1 MAASSKSIFRWS
13 LSPRTRCLLDLKIQK
28 EPVEKFY
35 DIHWNNVVGEGVSGA
50 VCECES
56 IETGQKFVLKTLPKN
71 DYALQEIQLHFM
83 CTNSKNVVQIEAV
96 YECYMRASS
105 LPDSQKILC
114 YAIVMGDL
122 YDFISK
128 KGNFTEPE
136 AAHII
141 RQICEALFH
150 LHSLNIAHRDL
161 KPENSLTNINALNIN
176 QENSTMKDLVIK
188 ITDFGYANDQ
198 QMKSPLSRI
207 PYYVPPEIIVNDAFW
222 PGAYVHFYE

>member
-105 LPDSQKILC
+105 LL
-114 YAIVMGDL
+114 
-122 YDFISK
+122 
-128 KGNFTEPE
+128 PE
-136 AAHII
+136 AVYECYMRAS
-141 RQICEALFH
+141 
-150 LHSLNIAHRDL
+150 SLPTHRRF
-161 KPENSLTNINALNIN
+161 SVT
-176 QENSTMKDLVIK
+176 
-188 ITDFGYANDQ
+188 
-198 QMKSPLSRI
+198 PLSWSTWRE
-207 PYYVPPEIIVNDAFW
+207 EISTISSRRKVTLPNQKLLT
-222 PGAYVHFYE
+222 